1 MTRVS
6 SSSALSKSYSSYS
19 GVDIRVI
26 INGFHCGNI
35 QYISYMIQREKGP
48 NYIMGSVDPISFAR
62 GKRGVNGIIRGLMLD
77 ADMLNTEA
85 FDNEV
90 ALLDKDELFST
101 GTPAQVPLPV
111 NTSTPQPRMVPKYRN
126 LPLPIQETRSKYEW
140 IFQTHI
146 KHKMFPG
153 GSLNDAA
160 WDCVEG
166 AVTGALQSVGIAVA
180 TGGTGAIPAAANF
193 IRAAIF
199 DCIGAVAESALY
211 DGGFIGLAGDLYNSV
226 TMWSTAYEE
235 RLADLEKWKLIYE
248 KKKKEMVP
256 FTGTVLP
263 STSTLITNTPVNSS
277 SKGYDLTNLGSNYSI
292 VKPEYLDQILPFD
305 IVLVAV
311 NEYGQ
316 SAQMRLYGCEI
327 TSANSEMNVNG
338 MTLPYSLNFL
348 ARNILPWRS
357 FDLQTQA

>member
-1 MTRVS
+1 MT
-6 SSSALSKSYSSYS
+6 
-19 GVDIRVI
+19 
-26 INGFHCGNI
+26 
-35 QYISYMIQREKGP
+35 YMIQREKAP

-62 GKRGVNGIIRGLMLD
+62 GKRGINGIIRGLMLD
-77 ADMLNTEA
+77 ADMLNSES
-85 FDNEV
+85 FDNEA
-90 ALLDKDELFST
+90 ALLDKDELFLT
-101 GTPAQVPLPV
+101 GTPAQVPPPV

-126 LPLPIQETRSKYEW
+126 LPSPIQETRSKSEW
-140 IFQTHI
+140 IYQTHI
-146 KHKMFPG
+146 KHKLFPG
-153 GSLNDAA
+153 GTLSNTATA
-160 WDCVEG
+160 CMEG
-166 AVTGALQSVGIAVA
+166 AITGALQSIAIATA
-180 TGGTGAIPAAANF
+180 TGGTGAIPAG
-193 IRAAIF
+193 AIF
-199 DCIGAVAESALY
+199 IKNAVFNCMGAIAENLVY
-211 DGGFIGLAGDLYNSV
+211 DGGFIRLATDLSTAV
-226 TMWSTAYEE
+226 GTWSTLYEE
-235 RLADLEKWKLIYE
+235 RLADLEKWRLIYE
-248 KKKKEMVP
+248 KKKKQMVP

-327 TSANSEMNVNG
+327 TSANSEMNVSD

-357 FDLQTQA
+357 FDLQTQV